1 MTQCVVSLRVCVC
14 VFSHLSLLNVV
25 LKYRS
30 WRHVPW
36 GVWCCSSLCVVN
48 SQQSPSQSQTQRGKK
63 LGQRTPALCVF
74 VFVLTAG
81 CSDKRSS
88 SQASRPSIFPF
99 ALHFFIQ
106 QEKAKGGI
114 QDIYSPR
121 SKQFFIF
128 FLFFTTT
135 HLCAFFIFSES
146 VPFRH
151 LHSLGSIKRGGSESA
166 LVSRKHRLTEGWVV
180 SLNLSLPGRGGGG

>member
-1 MTQCVVSLRVCVC
+1 MFNDSVCCFTVCCFTVRVRVCVYFLIWAFLMWSRNTEAGGTC
-14 VFSHLSLLNVV
+14 LGVCGVVVAYVLWTLSRVQASH
-25 LKYRS
+25 K
-30 WRHVPW
+30 HK
-36 GVWCCSSLCVVN
+36 G
-48 SQQSPSQSQTQRGKK
+48 GKK

-128 FLFFTTT
+128 FLFLRQ
-135 HLCAFFIFSES
+135 HIYAPFSY
-146 VPFRH
+146 
-151 LHSLGSIKRGGSESA
+151 
-166 LVSRKHRLTEGWVV
+166 
-180 SLNLSLPGRGGGG
+180 SLNLSLSGTCTVSALLKEVEVRVH